1 MAAYEDAPDR
11 IRADAAEAV
20 LLVESEWPDTY
31 EFALNYFE
39 RWPDETWTPDV
50 LGVVADSTKPKVLA
64 FARAVLRRTLHP
76 GDASAQLM
84 RLLEHPATTM
94 HLLITEVLTAE
105 AAQDDAV
112 FGKLLPLARIVL
124 MQVHKGRVAKDR
136 IGAFLHAEAL
146 KNRERAGRIAP
157 LFADLS
163 LSAIERDRTRA
174 VLALRDIGE
183 AFPDLAAA
191 LPVQRLALRERT
203 A

>member
-1 MAAYEDAPDR
+1 M
-11 IRADAAEAV
+11 

-84 RLLEHPATTM
+84 RLLEHPASTM

-112 FGKLLPLARIVL
+112 FGKLLPLARIIL

>member
-1 MAAYEDAPDR
+1 
-11 IRADAAEAV
+11 
-20 LLVESEWPDTY
+20 
-31 EFALNYFE
+31 
-39 RWPDETWTPDV
+39 
-50 LGVVADSTKPKVLA
+50 
-64 FARAVLRRTLHP
+64 
-76 GDASAQLM
+76 
-84 RLLEHPATTM
+84 M

-112 FGKLLPLARIVL
+112 FGKLLPLARIIL